1 MVIEGVTTTKFGI
14 SGTATAAMAMPN
26 DVQKQLIRTPI
37 FSLQINVEIVKVST
51 SKRS

>member
-1 MVIEGVTTTKFGI
+1 MAIERVTTTKFVI
-14 SGTATAAMAMPN
+14 SGTGTMAMPN
-26 DVQKQLIRTPI
+26 DLQKQLTSI